1 MPGRCNSN
9 SPRRVLNY
17 SRRRTSGY
25 CRYPFMPSPVSLPS
39 RLSQT
44 PSLLDSLLPCYH
56 QPWYRQ
62 ADGQVES
69 LACLVLEVSSVSG
82 QTTYFQ
88 LHTECPSTCRSFSIL
103 PSLPS
108 LLPTILL
115 IKASDPGRYWY
126 LNTCTTG
133 FGKKRQW
140 RDNGRMGGHVPEGQ
154 P

>member
-1 MPGRCNSN
+1 MGTAAIRSCQVPSRSRLD
-9 SPRRVLNY
+9 SPRL
-17 SRRRTSGY
+17 SSS
-25 CRYPFMPSPVSLPS
+25 F
-39 RLSQT
+39 RL
-44 PSLLDSLLPCYH
+44 L
-56 QPWYRQ
+56 PWYRQ

-82 QTTYFQ
+82 ETTYFQ
-88 LHTECPSTCRSFSIL
+88 LHTECQSTCRSFISIL

-133 FGKKRQW
+133 FGKKETMAR
-140 RDNGRMGGHVPEGQ
+140 
-154 P
+154 